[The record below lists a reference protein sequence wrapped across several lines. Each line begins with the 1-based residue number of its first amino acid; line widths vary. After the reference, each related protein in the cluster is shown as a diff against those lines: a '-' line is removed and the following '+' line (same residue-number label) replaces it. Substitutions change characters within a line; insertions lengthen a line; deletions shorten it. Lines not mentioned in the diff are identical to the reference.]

1 MPQDPGDVYDLE
13 YRRAVEIAAKKPI
26 ATHRYSFEITET
38 DYKRFQQIKKRLGMT
53 SAQLFH
59 CLILNHG

>member
-1 MPQDPGDVYDLE
+1 MPQDPGNVYDVE
-13 YRRAVEIAAKKPI
+13 YQRAVEAAAKRDPV
-26 ATHRYSFEITET
+26 THRYSFEISTA
-38 DYKRFQQIKKRLGMT
+38 DYKRFQHLKKRLGMS

>member
-1 MPQDPGDVYDLE
+1 MPEDPSNVYDVE
-13 YRRAVEIAAKKPI
+13 YRRAVEAASQRDI
-26 ATHRYSFEITET
+26 VTHRYSFEIAAA
-38 DYKRFQQIKKRLGMT
+38 DYKRFQQLKKRLGMS